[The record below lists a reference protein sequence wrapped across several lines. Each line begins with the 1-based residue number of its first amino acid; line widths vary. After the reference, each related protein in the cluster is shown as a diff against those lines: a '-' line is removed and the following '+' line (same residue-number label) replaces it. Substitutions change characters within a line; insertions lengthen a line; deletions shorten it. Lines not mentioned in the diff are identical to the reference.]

1 MSGFPRTAGQSAARI
16 IRQRILTGE
25 LAPGAMLN
33 QNELAEEFG
42 MSRIPIRDALRLL
55 SAEGLVQLRAHATA
69 SVTPLSIHDLEELYE
84 LRLSLEP
91 KLCGIAAPH
100 LTAADIEELGQ
111 KLGALGA
118 TTDTDHWMALNNDF
132 HEILYRRSNRPR
144 TIQIIDRTREATI
157 RYTRIYQQFSPET
170 VEDDH
175 RAIYEA
181 AASGHGRRLESL
193 VAAHLSDGYETMLT
207 WVAQHQDLEPSQVGG
222 R

>member
-1 MSGFPRTAGQSAARI
+1 MSGLPRTAGQSAARV

-42 MSRIPIRDALRLL
+42 MSRIPIRDALRQL

-100 LTAADIEELGQ
+100 LTAADIEELGHT
-111 KLGALGA
+111 LHALET
-118 TTDTDHWMALNNDF
+118 TTDTDNWLRAQQRL
-132 HEILYRRSNRPR
+132 PR
-144 TIQIIDRTREATI
+144 DPL
-157 RYTRIYQQFSPET
+157 SPLEPT
-170 VEDDH
+170 ENHPDH
-175 RAIYEA
+175 RSDA
-181 AASGHGRRLESL
+181 AKPRSDTPGSTSSSLQIRSRTTTERSTRRPSR
-193 VAAHLSDGYETMLT
+193 VTVGDWNLSWQPTCRTDTR
-207 WVAQHQDLEPSQVGG
+207 PC
-222 R
+222 

>member
-1 MSGFPRTAGQSAARI
+1 MGGFPRTAGQSAARV

-42 MSRIPIRDALRLL
+42 MSRIPIRDALRQL

-100 LTAADIEELGQ
+100 LTAADIEELGHT
-111 KLGALGA
+111 LHALET
-118 TTDTDHWMALNNDF
+118 TTDTDNWLVLNNDF
-132 HEILYRRSNRPR
+132 HEILYRRSSRPR

-157 RYTRIYQQFSPET
+157 RYTRIYQQFSPDT

-181 AASGHGRRLESL
+181 AVSGHGRRLESL

>member
-1 MSGFPRTAGQSAARI
+1 MDRLVRTAGQSAARI

-55 SAEGLVQLRAHATA
+55 AAEGLVQLRAHATA
-69 SVTPLSIHDLEELYE
+69 SVTPLSFTDLEELYE

-91 KLCGIAAPH
+91 KVCRIATPH
-100 LTAADIEELGQ
+100 LTDDDIIELGERLKDMESETDPDQ
-111 KLGALGA
+111 WLG
-118 TTDTDHWMALNNDF
+118 LNNEF

-144 TIQIIDRTREATI
+144 TIEIIRRTREATV
-157 RYTRIYQQFSPET
+157 RYTRIYQQFSPQM
-170 VEDDH
+170 VEDGH
-175 RAIYEA
+175 RMIYEA
-181 AASGHGRRLESL
+181 AVARHGRQLESL
-193 VAAHLSDGYETMLT
+193 VAAHLSDGYETMMT
-207 WVAQHQDLEPSQVGG
+207 WVAQQQGMEPTAVTS